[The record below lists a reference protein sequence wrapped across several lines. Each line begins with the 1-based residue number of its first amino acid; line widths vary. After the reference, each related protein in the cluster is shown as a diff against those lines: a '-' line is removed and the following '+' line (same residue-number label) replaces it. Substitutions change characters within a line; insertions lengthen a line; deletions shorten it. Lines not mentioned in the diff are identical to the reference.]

1 MITRERANRKTLFQE
16 IGKANSDLKALVEK
30 EKKLLSDKVAEEMER
45 HLQQAV
51 KEKMASD
58 EALVKARRDLEE
70 KTKEVEVLSR
80 QNQQLQEDLRGA
92 QQTDAEMRSKVQS
105 LEEEGKAV
113 KVERD
118 THKASSEENKATVAK
133 MEAD

>member
-1 MITRERANRKTLFQE
+1 
-16 IGKANSDLKALVEK
+16 
-30 EKKLLSDKVAEEMER
+30 MER

-92 QQTDAEMRSKVQS
+92 QQTDAEMRSKV
-105 LEEEGKAV
+105 
-113 KVERD
+113 
-118 THKASSEENKATVAK
+118 
-133 MEAD
+133 